1 MTTENINITT
11 MTKAVAERKL
21 AEVTQILRRKG
32 HNPKQ
37 LTQTQQELADHL
49 ETSYTTTTA
58 AAAIS
63 AAQSSIDIDVA
74 HAAVVAAGD

>member
-1 MTTENINITT
+1 MTTENINLTT

-49 ETSYTTTTA
+49 ETLYTTTTA

-74 HAAVVAAGD
+74 HAAVVAVGD

>member
-1 MTTENINITT
+1 MTTENINLTT

-49 ETSYTTTTA
+49 ETLYTTTTA

-74 HAAVVAAGD
+74 QAAVVAVGD

>member
-49 ETSYTTTTA
+49 ETLYTTTTA

-74 HAAVVAAGD
+74 QAAVVAVGD